1 MVVQRT
7 CSASSRNGQRCAAKP
22 LAGGELC
29 FFHDPEHADAV
40 SEARRLGGQRRK
52 REGVVAGAYDF
63 EGLASIDG
71 IRRLIEVA
79 VIDTLQLENS
89 VSRNRALGSLAA
101 TAVKLLEA
109 GELADRVAIL
119 EEALGPRLEVM
130 KARR

>member
-1 MVVQRT
+1 MKRACST
-7 CSASSRNGQRCAAKP
+7 ILPSSKRCSAPP
-22 LAGGELC
+22 LRDGDYC
-29 FFHDPEHADAV
+29 FWHDPDHAEAV
-40 SEARRLGGQRRK
+40 KEARRLGGQRRK
-52 REGVVAGAYDF
+52 REGVVSGAFDF
-63 EGLASIDG
+63 EGLASIDD

-89 VSRNRALGSLAA
+89 VARNRTLGSLAA

>member
-7 CSASSRNGQRCAAKP
+7 CSATSRNGHRCAAKP
-22 LAGGELC
+22 LAGGEFC
-29 FFHDPEHADAV
+29 FFHDPDHAEAV
-40 SEARRLGGQRRK
+40 KEARRLGGQRRR

-63 EGLASIDG
+63 EGLAFIDD
-71 IRRLIEVA
+71 IRRLVEVA

-89 VSRNRALGSLAA
+89 VSRNRTLGSLAT